1 MPAIRVKL
9 VDRRIQVDC
18 MNPVRTVSGKLIV
31 ILMGSTPSITRVLAI
46 GLSFWMAAVAC
57 VVGCM
62 QPVLARSE
70 PSAPQYQSPNRSHQS
85 PNRLQSGLI
94 ADMDCCHH
102 ESPSAPAN
110 DHKRSPHEL
119 ISCCPLN
126 ARVPVAQK
134 LSPAP
139 PASAYENDAIP
150 SIEFRF
156 AFTAFSHPAACAHAC
171 WHSGRDTLRKAHVLR
186 I

>member
-9 VDRRIQVDC
+9 VDRRIRVDC
-18 MNPVRTVSGKLIV
+18 MNPVRTVSRKLIMTL
-31 ILMGSTPSITRVLAI
+31 IRSTPSITRILAI
-46 GLSFWMAAVAC
+46 GVSFWMAVVAC

-70 PSAPQYQSPNRSHQS
+70 PSTPQHQWPNRPHQS
-85 PNRLQSGLI
+85 PNRLQSGLM

-110 DHKRSPHEL
+110 DHKRSPHES
-119 ISCCPLN
+119 ISCCPLD
-126 ARVPVAQK
+126 ARVPAPQK
-134 LSPAP
+134 LSAAP

-156 AFTAFSHPAACAHAC
+156 AFTAFSHPVACAHAF
-171 WHSGRDTLRKAHVLR
+171 WHSGRDTLLKTHVLR

>member
-9 VDRRIQVDC
+9 VDRRIRVDC
-18 MNPVRTVSGKLIV
+18 MNPVRTVSRKLIV
-31 ILMGSTPSITRVLAI
+31 TLIRSTPSITRILAI
-46 GLSFWMAAVAC
+46 AVSFWMAVVAC

-70 PSAPQYQSPNRSHQS
+70 PSTPQHQWPNRPHQS
-85 PNRLQSGLI
+85 PNRLQSGLM

-102 ESPSAPAN
+102 ESPSAPTN
-110 DHKRSPHEL
+110 DLPA
-119 ISCCPLN
+119 P
-126 ARVPVAQK
+126 QK

-156 AFTAFSHPAACAHAC
+156 AFTAFSHPVACAHAF
-171 WHSGRDTLRKAHVLR
+171 WHSGRDTLLKTHVLR